1 MSLKMRQEHL
11 LQRGAAGM
19 RRIFATT
26 GLLCGL
32 LLFSTFAASGQTVTE
47 VIPLQ
52 HRSSEEIIPILQPF
66 LDKQGVISGLQGQLI
81 VRTTVINLE
90 EIKRLLT
97 EIDAAP
103 RLLIVTVKQ
112 DVDRAT
118 EEHLRGNL
126 ESASGAGGRI
136 TITGDDSGRVAGGGQ
151 KRSSRQSARTISS
164 RSLESDRNTQRVQV
178 LEGNR
183 AFIRSGQSLPLPAR
197 GLIYSPQGDMRVV
210 ENTQMRDAVT
220 GFSVLPRAYGKQVM
234 LEISPQRDRPSVQN
248 PSSIDIQQMATVVSG
263 RMGEWIE
270 IGGVGQGRAE
280 QVKNS
285 RSITTNGQQRKVLVK
300 VEEAH

>member
-1 MSLKMRQEHL
+1 MSLKMRQEYF

-19 RRIFATT
+19 RQIFATT
-26 GLLCGL
+26 GLCGL

-52 HRSSEEIIPILQPF
+52 HRGSEEIIPILQPF

-126 ESASGAGGRI
+126 EGASGAGGRI

-280 QVKNS
+280 QVNNS

>member
-1 MSLKMRQEHL
+1 
-11 LQRGAAGM
+11 M
-19 RRIFATT
+19 RRSFVTA
-26 GLLCGL
+26 GLCGL
-32 LLFSTFAASGQTVTE
+32 LLISTFTASGQMVTE

-52 HRSSEEIIPILQPF
+52 HRVSEEIIPVLQPF
-66 LDKQGVISGLQGQLI
+66 LDKQGAVSGIQNQLI

-97 EIDAAP
+97 EIDVAP
-103 RLLIVTVKQ
+103 RLLIIIVKQ

-118 EEHLRGNL
+118 EEHLRDALG
-126 ESASGAGGRI
+126 SGSGAGGRI

-197 GLIYSPQGDMRVV
+197 GLIYSPQGDVRVV
-210 ENTQMRDAVT
+210 ENAQMRDAVT
-220 GFSVLPRAYGKQVM
+220 GFSVLPRVYGKQVM
-234 LEISPQRDRPSVQN
+234 LEISSQRDRSSVQN

-280 QVKNS
+280 KVNNS
-285 RSITTNGQQRKVLVK
+285 RSITTNGQQRKVWVK

>member
-1 MSLKMRQEHL
+1 M
-11 LQRGAAGM
+11 G
-19 RRIFATT
+19 RIFTTT
-26 GLLCGL
+26 GLCSL

-97 EIDAAP
+97 EIYAAP

-126 ESASGAGGRI
+126 EGASGAGGRI
-136 TITGDDSGRVAGGGQ
+136 GDDSGRVAGGGQ
-151 KRSSRQSARTISS
+151 KQSSRQSARTISS

-183 AFIRSGQSLPLPAR
+183 AFIWSGQSLPLPTR
-197 GLIYSPQGDMRVV
+197 GLIYSPQGNMRVV

-220 GFSVLPRAYGKQVM
+220 GFSVLPRVYGKQVM
-234 LEISPQRDRPSVQN
+234 L
-248 PSSIDIQQMATVVSG
+248 
-263 RMGEWIE
+263 
-270 IGGVGQGRAE
+270 
-280 QVKNS
+280 
-285 RSITTNGQQRKVLVK
+285 
-300 VEEAH
+300 

>member
-1 MSLKMRQEHL
+1 M
-11 LQRGAAGM
+11 
-19 RRIFATT
+19 
-26 GLLCGL
+26 
-32 LLFSTFAASGQTVTE
+32 VTE

-52 HRSSEEIIPILQPF
+52 HRVSEEIIPVLQPF
-66 LDKQGVISGLQGQLI
+66 LDKQGAVSGIQNQLI

-97 EIDAAP
+97 EIDVAP
-103 RLLIVTVKQ
+103 RLLIIIVKQ

-118 EEHLRGNL
+118 EEHLRDALG
-126 ESASGAGGRI
+126 SGSGAGGRI
-136 TITGDDSGRVAGGGQ
+136 AITGSEDDSGRVPGGGQ
-151 KRSSRQSARTISS
+151 KQPGRQSARTISS

-197 GLIYSPQGDMRVV
+197 GLIYSPQGDVRVV
-210 ENTQMRDAVT
+210 ENAQMRDAVT
-220 GFSVLPRAYGKQVM
+220 GFSVLPRVYGKQVM
-234 LEISPQRDRPSVQN
+234 LEISSQRDRSSVQN

-280 QVKNS
+280 QVNNS

-300 VEEAH
+300 VEEAQ

>member
-1 MSLKMRQEHL
+1 MSLKMRQEYF

-19 RRIFATT
+19 RQIFATT
-26 GLLCGL
+26 GLCGL

-126 ESASGAGGRI
+126 EGANGAGGRI

-234 LEISPQRDRPSVQN
+234 LEISPQRDRPSVHN

-280 QVKNS
+280 QVNNS

>member
-1 MSLKMRQEHL
+1 MSLKMRQEYF

-26 GLLCGL
+26 GLCGL

-126 ESASGAGGRI
+126 EGASGAGGRI

-280 QVKNS
+280 QVNNS
-285 RSITTNGQQRKVLVK
+285 RSITMNGQQRKVLVK